1 LTDQHLLSD
10 SVYAIKLL
18 VDRVVIDTNVFV
30 SALLSPDGAPRQVL
44 RLALLGQLKPVFSN
58 ALFAEY
64 EEVLARD
71 KIFATSVL
79 NERERAALLDAVLSV
94 SDWVRV
100 YFLWRPN
107 LRDEAD
113 NHVLELAVAGGAVAI
128 VTGNQRDFLRAEL
141 AFPGIKILGP
151 RDYLDWRQQR

>member
-1 LTDQHLLSD
+1 
-10 SVYAIKLL
+10 LL

-79 NERERAALLDAVLSV
+79 NERERAALLDAVLGV
-94 SDWVRV
+94 SDWVQV
-100 YFLWRPN
+100 HFLWRPN
-107 LRDEAD
+107 LPDEAD
-113 NHVLELAVAGGAVAI
+113 NHIVELAVAGRANAI
-128 VTGNQRDFLRAEL
+128 VTGNLRDFSRAEL
-141 AFPGIKILGP
+141 VFPSIKVVSP
-151 RDYLDWRQQR
+151 RGYLDWRQQQ